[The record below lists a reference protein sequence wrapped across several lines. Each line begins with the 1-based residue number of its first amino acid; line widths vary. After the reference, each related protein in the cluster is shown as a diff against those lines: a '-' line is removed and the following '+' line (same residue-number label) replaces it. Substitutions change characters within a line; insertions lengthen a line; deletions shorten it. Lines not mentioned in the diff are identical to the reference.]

1 MARIHVG
8 VVRGGTQEQH
18 SLSLATGRSVLEHLS
33 EEKYSPQD
41 IVVGKDGTW
50 YRSGVPVPHE
60 RVLHQVDVVFNALHG
75 SFGEDGSMQHL
86 LQSFGV
92 PYTGSPVFASMLGM
106 NKHLARSYFVQEG
119 LVMPLATLVRENED
133 ARERSR
139 ELFNS
144 FPIPAMIK
152 PATSG
157 SSLGASVARDFAGL
171 VSGIEHARFYSPSVL
186 VEEYITGADA
196 SVVVAD
202 TFRGEDT
209 YVFPPV
215 EIVLP
220 PQSSFYDT
228 YAKYGG
234 EAVFYCPARFSKEI
248 KKKLMDS
255 ARKAHRALG
264 AQHYSRADFIV
275 HPRRGTYLL
284 EINTLP
290 DITPESL
297 LAHSLEAVGST
308 IPEFLEHVIT
318 LALAGK

>member
-8 VVRGGTQEQH
+8 VVRGGTDEQH

-33 EEKYSPQD
+33 DEKYLSQD
-41 IVVGKDGTW
+41 IVVGKDGVW
-50 YRSGVPVPHE
+50 LKGGVPVSHE
-60 RVLHQVDVVFNALHG
+60 RILRQLDVVFNALHG

-106 NKHLARSYFVQEG
+106 NKHLARTYFVHEG
-119 LVMPLATLVRENED
+119 LAMPLVSVIRENED
-133 ARERSR
+133 ARERAR

-157 SSLGASVARDFAGL
+157 SSLGASIARDCASL
-171 VSGIEHARFYSPSVL
+171 VSGVENARAYSPTVV
-186 VEEYITGADA
+186 VEEYITGTDA
-196 SVVVAD
+196 SVIAVNN
-202 TFRGEDT
+202 FRGEDT

-215 EIVLP
+215 EVVLS

-234 EAVFYCPARFSKEI
+234 EALFHCPARFSKDV
-248 KKKLMDS
+248 KHTLMDS
-255 ARKAHRALG
+255 ARKAHRTIG
-264 AQHYSRADFIV
+264 ARHYSRADFIV
-275 HPRRGTYLL
+275 NPRRGVYLL
-284 EINTLP
+284 EVNTLP

-297 LAHSLEAVGST
+297 LAHSLEAVGSG
-308 IPEFLEHVIT
+308 IPEFLDHVLM
-318 LALAGK
+318 LALQGK